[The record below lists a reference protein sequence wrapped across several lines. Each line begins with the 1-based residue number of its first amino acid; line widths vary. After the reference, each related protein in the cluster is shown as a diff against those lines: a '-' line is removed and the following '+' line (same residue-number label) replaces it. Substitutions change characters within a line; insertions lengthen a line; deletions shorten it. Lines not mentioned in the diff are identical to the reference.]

1 MATQSEISKS
11 NSVFNI
17 QSLSRTSI
25 FIITTVLLILIV
37 ISVSFFV
44 LKPEE
49 GTANLNNRALQA
61 WAARYQGQA
70 DAFLGVSQPV
80 SQRSLDAWAA
90 RYQGQ
95 ADAFLAD
102 SESVSQR
109 SLDAW
114 AARYQGLAKAP
125 R

>member
-11 NSVFNI
+11 NPVFNI

-25 FIITTVLLILIV
+25 FFITTVLLILIA

-49 GTANLNNRALQA
+49 RTVNLNNRALQA

-70 DAFLGVSQPV
+70 DT
-80 SQRSLDAWAA
+80 
-90 RYQGQ
+90 
-95 ADAFLAD
+95 FLAD
-102 SESVSQR
+102 SEPISQR

-114 AARYQGLAKAP
+114 AARYQGLADAYALLQP
-125 R
+125 